1 MALTKNPKLYYFFLA
16 QSWSLKLLVNTGTIW
31 ILDMKAKLGGAAGR
45 IRFCWLVW
53 IFFSLWLKNKC
64 KRFITSAKKTL
75 LSSYDGQFE
84 QQEEIYFGIDFLP
97 TRRLKIAKKCFFG
110 GDVALSE
117 YDSQLI
123 IFLSVEVNVLD
134 ILSKKNW

>member
-1 MALTKNPKLYYFFLA
+1 MY
-16 QSWSLKLLVNTGTIW
+16 
-31 ILDMKAKLGGAAGR
+31 
-45 IRFCWLVW
+45 RF
-53 IFFSLWLKNKC
+53 FFSLCLKNKC

-75 LSSYDGQFE
+75 LSCYDGQFE

-117 YDSQLI
+117 YDSPLI

-134 ILSKKNW
+134 ILSKKFGKGIFIHIEVIYPSYQLHF